1 VQPTGCLCG
10 SVQQCASDTK
20 RTPSGVQL
28 SVSCAAQT
36 ASTMMTPAL
45 KAPKL
50 KEVLSTGGLPNG
62 QHRYDVGLGYEMVD
76 FDVTPAKK
84 DRDG

>member
-1 VQPTGCLCG
+1 
-10 SVQQCASDTK
+10 
-20 RTPSGVQL
+20 
-28 SVSCAAQT
+28 
-36 ASTMMTPAL
+36 MMTPAL